1 MARAEKISLGG
12 ASGFN
17 RKPRKLAKEGKECL
31 NIDREF
37 IVMFLV

>member
-17 RKPRKLAKEGKECL
+17 RKPRKLVTKEGEGVSKY
-31 NIDREF
+31 R
-37 IVMFLV
+37 